1 MEFKETLR
9 VIETFIERIDIYLV
23 LLVLVTVYMLIVSDS
38 RYFYRENK
46 LRARN
51 QGVVIGIVML
61 VITMG
66 LYIVRQTWL

>member
-1 MEFKETLR
+1 M
-9 VIETFIERIDIYLV
+9 IETFIERIDIYLV
-23 LLVLVTVYMLIVSDS
+23 LLVLATAYMLIVSDS

-51 QGVVIGIVML
+51 QGVAIGIVML
-61 VITMG
+61 VITVG